1 MSKISDKISYKIIFE
16 LFPDPILIIDKNE
29 LKIRVCNQEMQNLL
43 KKSNDYLF
51 GKKIEDI
58 FHNEYYFNSN
68 IREISKNYGTFTI
81 KDKLNLDN
89 LFFEIKCVV
98 SDDLEKNIILIFKN
112 IDKKED
118 EDDNQNLEF
127 FNEIFA
133 ILSHEI
139 NNPISSI
146 KLASDLIKRNHN
158 DVDSELINIIKSEA
172 LRITRL
178 FTNFNLSESKHIRET
193 NEENI
198 HEIIRLCLFKIKQM
212 PNKLKIIEEFDPSL
226 PLIKISRD
234 LLIQVFD
241 NIFINAYESSNFL
254 NNSYIKVQTRFVVGE
269 SIKIPNIKN
278 SIKKSAL
285 SIIISENGS
294 GISPETMNKI
304 FLPFFS
310 TKKRGTGIGLFLVKK
325 IINEHDGT
333 INIESENGITLVKIN
348 LPF

>member
-212 PNKLKIIEEFDPSL
+212 PNKLKIIE
-226 PLIKISRD
+226 
-234 LLIQVFD
+234 
-241 NIFINAYESSNFL
+241 
-254 NNSYIKVQTRFVVGE
+254 
-269 SIKIPNIKN
+269 
-278 SIKKSAL
+278 
-285 SIIISENGS
+285 
-294 GISPETMNKI
+294 
-304 FLPFFS
+304 
-310 TKKRGTGIGLFLVKK
+310 
-325 IINEHDGT
+325 
-333 INIESENGITLVKIN
+333 
-348 LPF
+348 